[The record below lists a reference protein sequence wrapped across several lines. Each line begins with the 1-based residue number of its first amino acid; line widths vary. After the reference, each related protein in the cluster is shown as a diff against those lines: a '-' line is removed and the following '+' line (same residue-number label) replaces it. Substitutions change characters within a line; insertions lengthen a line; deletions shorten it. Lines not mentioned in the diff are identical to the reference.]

1 LLQRPGL
8 LNSAAGLLTTI
19 INIYTARNGFWSV
32 TAIVTAAITCSCTTF
47 LLTLFLVYDTW
58 LLKKV
63 KEDHELAL
71 EAERRRKSRR
81 EVP

>member
-1 LLQRPGL
+1 
-8 LNSAAGLLTTI
+8 
-19 INIYTARNGFWSV
+19 
-32 TAIVTAAITCSCTTF
+32 
-47 LLTLFLVYDTW
+47 
-58 LLKKV
+58 LKKV